1 MSLAGLTLDLGL
13 ALLGSEEDDVLMVAA
28 GSSLLP
34 VHLFDGVGH
43 SQDPSLLDVLREE
56 EQLLVVEQPR
66 SKRKPRRR
74 CGYSWAP
81 APSWGGQAPRTY
93 PRCQGCKP
101 SNWLSLVGLLEGSR
115 TLFLAP
121 ARAEGVRYQ
130 EAQDR
135 PAAYKSD
142 PQDDLDPG
150 RRLEGESDQEH
161 EDERAR
167 DRRRGNEATDAEADL
182 RSPQWI
188 FVVHPK
194 TPGIVIWLLPNYHP
208 CMARD
213 DKVRVV
219 LIDDHD
225 LLRRGIKTMLESE
238 AEIEV
243 VGEADDGTRALAL
256 VEETLPDVVIID
268 VVMPNKDGIEATREI
283 KDHFPKVGVVV
294 LSGHDEQQFVF
305 DALKAGA
312 SGYLLKTA
320 ELDEVVTTVRSVAQ
334 GEGKLDPSLAF
345 QVLSE
350 FQNYQSQEVSDVY
363 QPLTPRER
371 EILKLMSEGLPNK
384 TIASRLQ
391 ISERTVTTHVANIY
405 SKLHVNNRVSAI
417 QEAMR
422 RRILSFNPT
431 QT

>member
-1 MSLAGLTLDLGL
+1 MA
-13 ALLGSEEDDVLMVAA
+13 EE
-28 GSSLLP
+28 
-34 VHLFDGVGH
+34 H
-43 SQDPSLLDVLREE
+43 
-56 EQLLVVEQPR
+56 
-66 SKRKPRRR
+66 
-74 CGYSWAP
+74 
-81 APSWGGQAPRTY
+81 
-93 PRCQGCKP
+93 
-101 SNWLSLVGLLEGSR
+101 N
-115 TLFLAP
+115 
-121 ARAEGVRYQ
+121 
-130 EAQDR
+130 
-135 PAAYKSD
+135 
-142 PQDDLDPG
+142 
-150 RRLEGESDQEH
+150 
-161 EDERAR
+161 
-167 DRRRGNEATDAEADL
+167 
-182 RSPQWI
+182 
-188 FVVHPK
+188 
-194 TPGIVIWLLPNYHP
+194 
-208 CMARD
+208 
-213 DKVRVV
+213 VRVV

-238 AEIEV
+238 SDIEV

-256 VEETLPDVVIID
+256 VEETVPDVVLID
-268 VVMPNKDGIEATREI
+268 VVMPDKDGIEATREI
-283 KDHFPKVGVVV
+283 KDAFPKVGVVV

-312 SGYLLKTA
+312 SGYLLKSA
-320 ELDEVVTTVRSVAQ
+320 ELDEVVTTVKSVAQ

-350 FQNYQSQEVSDVY
+350 FQSYQSQDVSEVY

-431 QT
+431 QP